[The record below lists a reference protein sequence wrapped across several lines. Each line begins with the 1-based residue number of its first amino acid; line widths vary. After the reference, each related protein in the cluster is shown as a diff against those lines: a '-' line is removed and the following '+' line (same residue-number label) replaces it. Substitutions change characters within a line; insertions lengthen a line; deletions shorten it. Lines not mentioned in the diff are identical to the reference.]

1 MKTYKEFMNE
11 AKLDKKKK
19 LEEERYEQQYEKMRN
34 TCFEDDM
41 KADYQREIE
50 ENWIKTLGSTAL
62 MIQINT
68 LSNRIES
75 NKDPI
80 LAIRFLAK
88 MVKLEALLVIA
99 RTHEDVK
106 IK

>member
-1 MKTYKEFMNE
+1 MKTYKEFMSE
-11 AKLDKKKK
+11 AKKK
-19 LEEERYEQQYEKMRN
+19 LEEDRYEQEYEEMRIA
-34 TCFEDDM
+34 CFEDDM
-41 KADYQREIE
+41 KADHQREIK

-68 LSNRIES
+68 LSDRIES